1 MYCKLCGEEITSF
14 ELLIVDG
21 VVQGP
26 VCREGYECYPER
38 KVTRRIPAPA
48 FGKMVM
54 VHKIAARYVAS

>member
-1 MYCKLCGEEITSF
+1 MYCKLCGRELNQY

-21 VVQGP
+21 VVIGP
-26 VCREGYECYPER
+26 VCRGGYECYPER
-38 KVTRRIPAPA
+38 KITRIPAPA